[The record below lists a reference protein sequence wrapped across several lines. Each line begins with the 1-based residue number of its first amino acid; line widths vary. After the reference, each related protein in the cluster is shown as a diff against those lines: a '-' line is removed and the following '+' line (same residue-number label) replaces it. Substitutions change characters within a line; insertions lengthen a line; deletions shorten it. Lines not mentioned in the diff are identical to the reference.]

1 MQHYNIS
8 SLQDIFISAV
18 IYMVKVNSL
27 GEEYLGGFFYFGIK
41 AGNLKFLRI
50 GDKNGRAEITGTGAS
65 GA

>member
-1 MQHYNIS
+1 MTVQHYNIS

-41 AGNLKFLRI
+41 AGNLIFLRI
-50 GDKNGRAEITGTGAS
+50 G
-65 GA
+65 